1 MREPRRPFCSDA
13 ARLRGDDNAATAARV
28 DLWIL
33 VEFPC
38 TWGREPMTDSAL
50 PPAVRSALE
59 RAEKEIP
66 RSRVIFIRK
75 RVEPPRECRV
85 YIVRAA
91 PMTGVLALDLPSI
104 DDVATVP
111 FAALAAERLR
121 IAERPLVLVC
131 THGQHDSCCGRRG
144 YPLFDALRE
153 QEGIDVWQCSHIGGD
168 RFAANALV
176 LPWGIYYGPVEPRD
190 AKDLVD
196 TAMRGDILIPAY
208 RGRSSMSRPAQA
220 AETFVRRATNVTGRD
235 ALRVLSRETLVDG
248 RMRIH
253 VREKSGVIHEVTI
266 EHYTATE
273 SAFPTCSTRVE
284 QPVRQFRLVSHSIVE
299 P

>member
-1 MREPRRPFCSDA
+1 MIERRRPFCSDA
-13 ARLRGDDNAATAARV
+13 ARVRGDDNAATAARV
-28 DLWIL
+28 DVWIL

-50 PPAVRSALE
+50 PPAVRETLE

-85 YIVRAA
+85 YLARSA
-91 PMTGVLALDLPSI
+91 PTQGLLVLDLPSI
-104 DDVATVP
+104 DDVAAVP
-111 FAALAAERLR
+111 FAALAAEPF
-121 IAERPLVLVC
+121 AAVERPLILIC

-153 QEGIDVWQCSHIGGD
+153 RPEIDLWQCSHIGGD

-176 LPWGIYYGPVEPRD
+176 LPWGIYYGPVEPREAELLITSVLRD
-190 AKDLVD
+190 E
-196 TAMRGDILIPAY
+196 ILLGAY

-220 AETFVRRATNVTGRD
+220 AETFVRRATNVLGRD
-235 ALRVLSRETLVDG
+235 ALRLLRRETLVDG
-248 RMRIH
+248 RIRIH
-253 VREKSGVIHEVTI
+253 LREATGTVHEVTLEHFI
-266 EHYTATE
+266 ESEDAYT
-273 SAFPTCSTRVE
+273 TCSSRKS
-284 QPVRQFRLVSHSIVE
+284 QPIRQFRLVQHSIH
-299 P
+299 

>member
-1 MREPRRPFCSDA
+1 VTEPRRPFCSDA

-38 TWGREPMTDSAL
+38 TWGKEPLTDAGLPEGVRETL
-50 PPAVRSALE
+50 Q
-59 RAEKEIP
+59 RAEAEIP

-85 YIVRAA
+85 YLARTTPAA
-91 PMTGVLALDLPSI
+91 GVLALDLPSI

-111 FAALAAERLR
+111 FAELAAAPVPA
-121 IAERPLVLVC
+121 AERPLILVC

-144 YPLFDALRE
+144 YPLFDALQKRE
-153 QEGIDVWQCSHIGGD
+153 EIETWQCSHIGGD

-190 AKDLVD
+190 AETLV
-196 TAMRGDILIPAY
+196 TAVLDDDILLDAY
-208 RGRSSMSRPAQA
+208 RGRSSVSRPVQA
-220 AETFVRRATNVTGRD
+220 AETFVRRMYNLTRRE
-235 ALRVLSRETLVDG
+235 ALQFLSRETLVDG

-253 VREKSGVIHEVTI
+253 LRDARGTTHDVTI
-266 EHYTATE
+266 EHYV
-273 SAFPTCSTRVE
+273 SAEGAYPTCTTRVA
-284 QPVRQFRLVSHSIVE
+284 QPVRQFRMVDYRTS
-299 P
+299 